1 MLKRID
7 KVLQAL
13 LILGRDQFYRWL
25 SLLLFDLNQ
34 PGYAGRVLNENAL
47 TRARFMERLAGH
59 AGLPAAGDKLFVV
72 GLFSLLDVMMKQP
85 LAEMLKQVSL
95 PDDVAAALQGE
106 PGAMHAALSLAIAV
120 ESESPQ
126 EIATAA
132 ALLGLDAPEVTA
144 LMLEALDWAQ
154 HVVSAGN

>member
-1 MLKRID
+1 
-7 KVLQAL
+7 
-13 LILGRDQFYRWL
+13 
-25 SLLLFDLNQ
+25 
-34 PGYAGRVLNENAL
+34 
-47 TRARFMERLAGH
+47 
-59 AGLPAAGDKLFVV
+59 
-72 GLFSLLDVMMKQP
+72 
-85 LAEMLKQVSL
+85 LAEILKQVSL

-106 PGAMHAALSLAIAV
+106 PGAMHDALSLAIAV